1 MHGCAYLLPVL
12 GFSSCP
18 AEPQTKSRPAY
29 ATGSDD
35 VFARYGF
42 DLPDN
47 ATAVLETLQAKVEVV
62 AGRKNKML
70 FADPVLEQALVWARE
85 AMKLKEEKLSET
97 FGEHLLLPL
106 NRTLRTFS
114 GSLMCTQRF
123 EQFFLNAR
131 SVGCAQRC
139 STRTAT
145 GC

>member
-1 MHGCAYLLPVL
+1 MAVL
-12 GFSSCP
+12 TCCPFSV
-18 AEPQTKSRPAY
+18 SRLAWQNLRLRLDAY
-29 ATGSDD
+29 ATGSYD

-47 ATAVLETLQAKVEVV
+47 ATAVLETLQGKVEVV
-62 AGRKNKML
+62 AGRKNKLL

-97 FGEHLLLPL
+97 FGAHFLLLL
-106 NRTLRTFS
+106 NCTLRTFS
-114 GSLMCTQRF
+114 GGLMCTQLF
-123 EQFFLNAR
+123 EQFFLNAW